1 MRWAPTTVVRGGR
14 ASPRDALTPPA
25 IAVQGIC
32 VGSSDLDG
40 ATRLQQTPHPMRRA
54 GAVQRYHTKVR
65 TRSTHVKSF
74 TKREVKVEH
83 GGMHDGT
90 AYP

>member
-1 MRWAPTTVVRGGR
+1 
-14 ASPRDALTPPA
+14 
-25 IAVQGIC
+25 
-32 VGSSDLDG
+32 
-40 ATRLQQTPHPMRRA
+40 MRRA

-65 TRSTHVKSF
+65 TRRTHVKSF

-90 AYP
+90 ACP

>member
-1 MRWAPTTVVRGGR
+1 VGPYDSRPRREGEPAQCAAP
-14 ASPRDALTPPA
+14 P
-25 IAVQGIC
+25 IAVQGIG

-40 ATRLQQTPHPMRRA
+40 ATRPQQTPHPMRRA
-54 GAVQRYHTKVR
+54 GAIQRYHTKVR